1 MMETSLNNIASV
13 LGNYNSMPTQITS
26 DVLVVSMVS
35 GLTVKKTADK
45 MV

>member
-1 MMETSLNNIASV
+1 METSLNNIASV

-26 DVLVVSMVS
+26 DVLVVSI
-35 GLTVKKTADK
+35 TVKKTADK